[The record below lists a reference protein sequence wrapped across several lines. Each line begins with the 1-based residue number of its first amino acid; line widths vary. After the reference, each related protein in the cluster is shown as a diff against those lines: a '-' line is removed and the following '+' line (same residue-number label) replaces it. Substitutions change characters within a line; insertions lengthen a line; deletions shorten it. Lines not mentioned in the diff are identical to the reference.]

1 MTTVSLEFY
10 AADFGWHE
18 FASVLR
24 GGEVVQAFGLLNLK
38 WEDFSAWEFA
48 REAELGPVE
57 WQTVQDDTPGTLLLR
72 IEFPQ
77 AGAAELSARFAPFL
91 HADLTY
97 SCTETVERQ
106 TAVTDV

>member
-1 MTTVSLEFY
+1 MTTLSLEFY
-10 AADFGWHE
+10 TADFGWHE

-24 GGEVVQAFGLLNLK
+24 GGEVVQAIGLLNLK

-48 REAELGPVE
+48 RGAELGAVD
-57 WQTVQDDTPGTLLLR
+57 WQTVRDDTPGILLLQ
-72 IEFPQ
+72 IEFPH
-77 AGAAELSARFAPFL
+77 AKAAEVSARFAPFL
-91 HADLTY
+91 QADLTC